1 MHDNSLKNLKKFQP
15 GQTGNPNGRPVG
27 SRSAFSAA
35 FITDMQASWAQHGP
49 NVLAQ
54 VAKRDP
60 SRYLGVCASLI
71 PKDVSLSIEQRL
83 PGGLSPSD
91 LAIFQAIK
99 AAIPDAGT
107 REPDEV
113 LSFVLD
119 AIRAHG
125 ARTIEG
131 SKMIEGSKAI
141 EGE

>member
-1 MHDNSLKNLKKFQP
+1 MSDLVEKKDKPWLWKTGESGNL
-15 GQTGNPNGRPVG
+15 NGRPKG
-27 SRSAFSAA
+27 TRNQFSAA
-35 FITDMQASWAQHGP
+35 FVGDLSASWAQHGS
-49 NVLAQ
+49 NVLDQ

-99 AAIPDAGT
+99 AAIPDANT
-107 REPDEV
+107 RQPGEV
-113 LSFVLD
+113 LEHTL
-119 AIRAHG
+119 AALRAYS
-125 ARTIEG
+125 A
-131 SKMIEGSKAI
+131 KPVI

>member
-1 MHDNSLKNLKKFQP
+1 MIHDNSLKNLKKFQP

-35 FITDMQASWAQHGP
+35 FIGDMQASWAQHGSA
-49 NVLAQ
+49 VLDQ

-71 PKDVSLSIEQRL
+71 PRDVSLSIEQRL

-99 AAIPDAGT
+99 AALPGANDM
-107 REPDEV
+107 EPAAV
-113 LSFVLD
+113 LEHTL
-119 AIRAHG
+119 AALRAYS
-125 ARTIEG
+125 AKPVIEC
-131 SKMIEGSKAI
+131 E
-141 EGE
+141 